1 VTRILLLLA
10 AAVTVACG
18 TGAAATQSVAATR
31 ARDIAAG
38 QVTTTGTDKLT
49 VAARNGDVTVLYDS
63 RTGFYATAP
72 GTIADLKAGVCLA
85 TSGPKNASGTV
96 VARMVDVYAA
106 SKGSCATLPIAGAG
120 GVGGGFGGGFGGG
133 NFSPRPAASPRPSG
147 RPANLTT
154 VTGLVTSAGSGLAM
168 VKSGG
173 GTVTLDVTNARVSV
187 VTKIGAGAVKSGDC
201 VVAVG
206 KSQSTSE
213 LKATAIDELP
223 PAGGGCFAG
232 GFGPRGRP
240 SPSPTT
246 A

>member
-154 VTGLVTSAGSGLAM
+154 GSGLAM

-173 GTVTLDVTNARVSV
+173 ETVTLDVTNARVSV
-187 VTKIGAGAVKSGDC
+187 VTKIAAGAVKSGDC